1 VARIVLLKFLEPRW
15 GNKKGNWQMA
25 GNKSATPADV
35 EKSIQIA
42 LDAADAA
49 MDVTSEYAKVAQQI
63 KKSTNMLSSIEKLGR
78 IGVIIG
84 FVTGISVA
92 ALSLVMFFS
101 ASSKL
106 KVLMQTN
113 TELLTVFVENVD
125 IFNENIAKLEPA
137 LNDLDLLTKAVDKV
151 GSGMIAYGDKSEMM
165 GSEIRVAIETMNGIA
180 PAVTSQ
186 MSDIQENTSIMNS
199 ELTMSLAE
207 MTNEEFK
214 AQNMIMGNFTRSVI
228 DALQSMSDTSVDVKE
243 QRAAVQSLQDVNA
256 ELAARI
262 ATLDQRLDTAK
273 REASRARKAVAAKPK
288 KQAANGDII
297 KFP

>member
-1 VARIVLLKFLEPRW
+1 
-15 GNKKGNWQMA
+15 MA

-92 ALSLVMFFS
+92 ALSLVMFLS

-125 IFNENIAKLEPA
+125 MFNENIAKLEPA
-137 LNDLDLLTKAVDKV
+137 LNDLDILTKAVDKV
-151 GSGMIAYGDKSEMM
+151 GSGMISYGDKSEMM
-165 GSEIRVAIETMNGIA
+165 GSEIRVAIETMNGIK

-186 MSDIQENTSIMNS
+186 MADMQENTSIMNS

-228 DALQSMSDTSVDVKE
+228 DALQSMSDSSVDVKE

-273 REASRARKAVAAKPK
+273 REASRARKAASAKPQK
-288 KQAANGDII
+288 KAVNGDII
-297 KFP
+297 KYP

>member
-1 VARIVLLKFLEPRW
+1 
-15 GNKKGNWQMA
+15 MA

-125 IFNENIAKLEPA
+125 MFNDNIAKLEPA
-137 LNDLDLLTKAVDKV
+137 LNDLGLLTKAVDKV
-151 GSGMIAYGDKSEMM
+151 GSGMISYGEKSEMM
-165 GSEIRVAIETMNGIA
+165 GSEIREAIETMTEIK

-186 MSDIQENTSIMNS
+186 MADMQEKTSIMNS

-243 QRAAVQSLQDVNA
+243 QRAAVNSLQDVNA

-262 ATLDQRLDTAK
+262 ATLDQRLDAAK
-273 REASRARKAVAAKPK
+273 REASRARKAAAAKPK
-288 KQAANGDII
+288 KQAVNGDII

>member
-1 VARIVLLKFLEPRW
+1 
-15 GNKKGNWQMA
+15 MA

-186 MSDIQENTSIMNS
+186 MADMQENTSIMNS

>member
-1 VARIVLLKFLEPRW
+1 
-15 GNKKGNWQMA
+15 MA
-25 GNKSATPADV
+25 NSRSATPADV

-63 KKSTNMLSSIEKLGR
+63 KRSTSSLSNIEKLGR

-92 ALSLVMFFS
+92 VLSIIMFFQ
-101 ASSKL
+101 ANSKL
-106 KVLMQTN
+106 KLLMQTN

-125 IFNENIAKLEPA
+125 MFNENLAKLDPA
-137 LNDLDLLTKAVDKV
+137 LNDIDELALAVKKASND
-151 GSGMIAYGDKSEMM
+151 INALGDKSDMVSQEM
-165 GSEIRVAIETMNGIA
+165 RVAIERVNEIV
-180 PAVTSQ
+180 PAVQ
-186 MSDIQENTSIMNS
+186 GKMQEMQEQTSIMNS
-199 ELTMSLAE
+199 ELTLTLAD

-228 DALQSMSDTSVDVKE
+228 EALQNISDTSVGVKE
-243 QRAAVQSLQDVNA
+243 QRASVESLQEVNA
-256 ELAARI
+256 ELSARI
-262 ATLDQRLDTAK
+262 ARLDQRLEAAK
-273 REASRARKAVAAKPK
+273 KEAARARASSSKRK
-288 KQAANGDII
+288 KTPAQTGDII

>member
-1 VARIVLLKFLEPRW
+1 
-15 GNKKGNWQMA
+15 MA

-92 ALSLVMFFS
+92 ALSLVMFLS

-125 IFNENIAKLEPA
+125 MFNENIAKLEPA

-151 GSGMIAYGDKSEMM
+151 GSGMISYGDKSEMM
-165 GSEIRVAIETMNGIA
+165 GSEIRVAIETMNGIK

-186 MSDIQENTSIMNS
+186 MADMQEKTSIMNS

-228 DALQSMSDTSVDVKE
+228 DALQSISDASVDVKD

-273 REASRARKAVAAKPK
+273 REAARARKAASAKPQK
-288 KQAANGDII
+288 KAVNGDII
-297 KFP
+297 KYP

>member
-1 VARIVLLKFLEPRW
+1 
-15 GNKKGNWQMA
+15 MA

-92 ALSLVMFFS
+92 ALSLVMFLS

-125 IFNENIAKLEPA
+125 MFNENIAKLEPA

-151 GSGMIAYGDKSEMM
+151 GSGMISYGDKSEMM
-165 GSEIRVAIETMNGIA
+165 GSEIRVAIETMNGIK

-186 MSDIQENTSIMNS
+186 MADMQEKTSIMNS

-243 QRAAVQSLQDVNA
+243 QRAAVQALQDVNA

-262 ATLDQRLDTAK
+262 ATLYQRLDTAK
-273 REASRARKAVAAKPK
+273 REASRARKAASAKPQK
-288 KQAANGDII
+288 KAVNGDII
-297 KFP
+297 KYP

>member
-1 VARIVLLKFLEPRW
+1 
-15 GNKKGNWQMA
+15 MA

-63 KKSTNMLSSIEKLGR
+63 KKSTNMLSNIEKLGR

-151 GSGMIAYGDKSEMM
+151 GSGMMAYGDKSEMM
-165 GSEIRVAIETMNGIA
+165 GSEIRVAIETMNGIT

-186 MSDIQENTSIMNS
+186 MVDMQEKTSIMNS
-199 ELTMSLAE
+199 ELTMSLAD

-228 DALQSMSDTSVDVKE
+228 DALQSISDTSVDVKE

-262 ATLDQRLDTAK
+262 ATLDQRLDAAK
-273 REASRARKAVAAKPK
+273 REASRARAAAANKPK
-288 KQAANGDII
+288 KKVVNGDII

>member
-1 VARIVLLKFLEPRW
+1 
-15 GNKKGNWQMA
+15 MA

-125 IFNENIAKLEPA
+125 MFNENIAKLEPA

-165 GSEIRVAIETMNGIA
+165 GSEIRVAIDTVNGIS

-186 MSDIQENTSIMNS
+186 MADMQEKTSIMNS

-273 REASRARKAVAAKPK
+273 REASRARKAVSAKPQK
-288 KQAANGDII
+288 KAANGDII
-297 KFP
+297 KYP

>member
-1 VARIVLLKFLEPRW
+1 
-15 GNKKGNWQMA
+15 MA
-25 GNKSATPADV
+25 VNKSATPADV

-92 ALSLVMFFS
+92 ALSLIMFLS

-106 KVLMQTN
+106 KVLTETN

-137 LNDLDLLTKAVDKV
+137 LNDLDLLTIAVDKV
-151 GSGMIAYGDKSEMM
+151 GSGMIAYGEKSEMM
-165 GSEIRVAIETMNGIA
+165 GSEMRVAIEAMNAIS

-186 MSDIQENTSIMNS
+186 MAEMQEKTSIMNS

-228 DALQSMSDTSVDVKE
+228 DALQSMSDNSVDIKE

-262 ATLDQRLDTAK
+262 ATLDQRLDAAK
-273 REASRARKAVAAKPK
+273 REASRARTAAAAKTKKKAVD
-288 KQAANGDII
+288 GDII

>member
-1 VARIVLLKFLEPRW
+1 
-15 GNKKGNWQMA
+15 MA

-125 IFNENIAKLEPA
+125 IFNENVAKLEPA

-165 GSEIRVAIETMNGIA
+165 GAEIRVAIETMNGIT

-186 MSDIQENTSIMNS
+186 MADMQEKTSIMNS

-262 ATLDQRLDTAK
+262 ATLDQRLDAAK
-273 REASRARKAVAAKPK
+273 REASRARTAAAAKPK
-288 KQAANGDII
+288 KKAINGDII
-297 KFP
+297 KYP